1 MSFSSR
7 RNDWKGGLLPEF
19 FLSAGCDQHSYAPAW
34 LSRKTCRKF
43 GEGPPNYDA
52 KGRNNHQM
60 PLRKWDLRLTISNH
74 FKPFRTISN
83 NLFFSMFFHIL
94 WLSQGWISPGL
105 ARRSRP
111 GASLWACGPLGFSGW
126 QWAMWGRHV
135 RGTTATP
142 QTCAPAGDG
151 FRGFKVAKMGR
162 GVVWGKLPSGNLT

>member
-60 PLRKWDLRLTISNH
+60 PLRKWDSRLTISNH

-83 NLFFSMFFHIL
+83 NLFFSMFFPYSL
-94 WLSQGWISPGL
+94 AFPRLDLTWISEAIQ
-105 ARRSRP
+105 ARRFAL
-111 GASLWACGPLGFSGW
+111 GLWAAGIFR

-162 GVVWGKLPSGNLT
+162 GVVWGKLPSGND

>member
-111 GASLWACGPLGFSGW
+111 GASLWACGPLGFSGSGPCGAVTSGGQQRRLRPALRQATGSVGSKW
-126 QWAMWGRHV
+126 LKWGEV
-135 RGTTATP
+135 W
-142 QTCAPAGDG
+142 
-151 FRGFKVAKMGR
+151 F
-162 GVVWGKLPSGNLT
+162 GVSYPLVI